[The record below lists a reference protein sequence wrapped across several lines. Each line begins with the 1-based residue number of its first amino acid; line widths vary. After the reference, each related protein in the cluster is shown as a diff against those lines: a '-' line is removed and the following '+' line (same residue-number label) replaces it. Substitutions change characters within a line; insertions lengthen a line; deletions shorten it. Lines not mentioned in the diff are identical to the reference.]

1 MNHHPASS
9 TPLVFRVFP
18 ATILV
23 PPGRILLNSLYPD
36 SRHRRRAAKYDGRLW
51 LCEPPAPLTAR
62 PRTPS
67 GTGVAVPV
75 ASPAGLR
82 GLAWSVENVRLT
94 VPGPVVV
101 SRGRRG
107 GRDDA
112 RWATPRTRLPTRV
125 RTELHRL
132 FQRTARRRAHRTAS
146 SSTLHAI
153 PCYRQPGNHPI
164 PLAARSPLLP
174 ARRPAPEATGS
185 RRRRLTRGLDK
196 QRHNPHGIHWSTRT
210 HALTLHSPQSR
221 VRVLHDESGAGG
233 DEPGSS
239 QGTKP
244 IAVSLRNSLENC
256 TLVSGFTGSLEEKI
270 PLIAARLDS
279 LLQLREDGDDGS
291 EHCSHICVDV
301 ELGATER
308 ACMHVSSFS
317 STVLMFGRS
326 SGRCAQHSHV
336 SAGIESLFE
345 GFESCGRSPFKALE
359 AAAAPDN
366 SSKARRS

>member
-1 MNHHPASS
+1 M
-9 TPLVFRVFP
+9 
-18 ATILV
+18 
-23 PPGRILLNSLYPD
+23 
-36 SRHRRRAAKYDGRLW
+36 
-51 LCEPPAPLTAR
+51 
-62 PRTPS
+62 
-67 GTGVAVPV
+67 
-75 ASPAGLR
+75 
-82 GLAWSVENVRLT
+82 
-94 VPGPVVV
+94 
-101 SRGRRG
+101 
-107 GRDDA
+107 
-112 RWATPRTRLPTRV
+112 
-125 RTELHRL
+125 
-132 FQRTARRRAHRTAS
+132 ARRRAHACRHACVRNFIVFSTDRPTRGDRGPYRLEFDTARDS
-146 SSTLHAI
+146 LLPA
-153 PCYRQPGNHPI
+153 RPGNHPI